1 MLLLFLCQPRS
12 PIWMSQHRK
21 PCCHTLL
28 PFSPQEKKDVSR
40 PLSFSLDFF
49 WFPGFLL
56 SAAPISLWFSPS
68 FTFTLS
74 YYSIFYDVGIKFLER
89 QTEKLRVYQASESV
103 LTRILSL
110 ILTIFLSSFFP
121 EKNFKE
127 LWVRQGTSHP
137 VNIRGPLEILKHQ
150 ESLKAC
156 QSMRHD

>member
-1 MLLLFLCQPRS
+1 MTHFLLLYIQGENIDILCCSSSSASQGHRYGWVSIASPVVTLYFLFLPR
-12 PIWMSQHRK
+12 RK
-21 PCCHTLL
+21 RMFLDLFLFLL
-28 PFSPQEKKDVSR
+28 I
-40 PLSFSLDFF
+40 FF

-110 ILTIFLSSFFP
+110 ILTIFLSSFF
-121 EKNFKE
+121 
-127 LWVRQGTSHP
+127 LRRTSKSCGLG
-137 VNIRGPLEILKHQ
+137 RGPVTRWTSEDL
-150 ESLKAC
+150 
-156 QSMRHD
+156 